1 MIYVNGL
8 LMEEGEDYT
17 TILTDGKVSGVE
29 FLFAPISEMK
39 VRAYGVCA
47 VA

>member
-17 TILTDGKVSGVE
+17 TIVTSGKVSGVE
-29 FLFAPISEMK
+29 FFIAPVSEMK
-39 VRAYGVCA
+39 VRAYGVCGI
-47 VA
+47 